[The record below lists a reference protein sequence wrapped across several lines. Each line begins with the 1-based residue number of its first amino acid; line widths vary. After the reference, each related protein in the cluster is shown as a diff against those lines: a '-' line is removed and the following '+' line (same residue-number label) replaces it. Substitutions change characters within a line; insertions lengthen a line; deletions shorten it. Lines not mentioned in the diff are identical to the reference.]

1 MCVCV
6 AAAQSQGY
14 TRTRIP
20 FFFLSFY
27 SSITKS
33 GDVAQHETHFD
44 LSLHPNSDREYCFLF
59 LVIRLPRCAR
69 VNSFRRLSDLPYQ
82 IKLSSVPNYCVVT
95 CWNHCTRSVSLVF
108 SVVFFFLT
116 GFDGSHIAIWICPFG
131 ADARKTTRRYFL
143 WLFHLFFSGILRRW
157 QKGGS
162 SVLTHYLIR
171 TEISET
177 TTNNNDNTN

>member
-108 SVVFFFLT
+108 SVVFFFLRGLMPAT
-116 GFDGSHIAIWICPFG
+116 LPFEFALLAPMREKQRDGISYDCFTYSFLVFCVDGRKA
-131 ADARKTTRRYFL
+131 AARC
-143 WLFHLFFSGILRRW
+143 WPI
-157 QKGGS
+157 
-162 SVLTHYLIR
+162 I
-171 TEISET
+171 
-177 TTNNNDNTN
+177 